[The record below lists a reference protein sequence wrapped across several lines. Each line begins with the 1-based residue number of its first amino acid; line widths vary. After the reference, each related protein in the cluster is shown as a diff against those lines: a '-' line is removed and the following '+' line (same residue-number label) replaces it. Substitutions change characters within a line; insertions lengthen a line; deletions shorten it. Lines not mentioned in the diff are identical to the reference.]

1 MVQSQLLPRV
11 SGIVIAALTVNC
23 LVGSANAQQVIAIC
37 GASKGKAFYLEP
49 TKEGWV
55 DDGISN
61 GTITFLRN
69 PSGDYDI
76 LVKSAGPAFSARGDG
91 AQVVKVHGADE
102 SIITLIVIYPLH
114 VTEVYQLTLNAN
126 GRGTLIW
133 SNLKNRSAPMGI
145 TRGAV
150 FVAECSR

>member
-1 MVQSQLLPRV
+1 MFQLLRAIAFIAV
-11 SGIVIAALTVNC
+11 LMANCGINNAY
-23 LVGSANAQQVIAIC
+23 AQQVIAVC

-69 PSGDYDI
+69 PSGDFDV
-76 LVKSAGPAFSARGDG
+76 LVKSMGPAFSARGDG
-91 AQVVKVHGADE
+91 AQVVKVHGSDE
-102 SIITLIVIYPLH
+102 NVLTFIVVYPLH
-114 VTEVYQLTLNAN
+114 VTEVYQLTLNAS

-133 SNLKNRSAPMGI
+133 SNLKNRAAPMGV